1 MRSKYRIDSFYPN
14 ASRLSLVLVETM
26 GVMASRLLP
35 DAFSRKILSS
45 SRQYRPT
52 TGGNVESEPT
62 TPRDIR
68 VLLVEDHLLTRIGL
82 KTVLARKPEI
92 KVVGEAE
99 NGEQAV
105 QLANQLK
112 PDVIL
117 MDVGMPVMDGIEA
130 AKKIRE
136 SKLDTNIVM
145 LTSHDNDRD
154 VFASLAA
161 GAVGYCLKDVEP
173 ERLYAAISSVTA
185 GDVWLDSTI
194 AGKVLKHYGNE
205 KSAGPGQE
213 NAGAPAPVSPAPSP
227 PASVETARSGPS
239 LAKYDQ
245 HLPEQLSPRELEVLN
260 LLVEGLSNQEIAD
273 KLFISLATAKTHVRN
288 ILNKLAV
295 DDRTQAAVSAMRRG
309 LV

>member
-1 MRSKYRIDSFYPN
+1 MD
-14 ASRLSLVLVETM
+14 T
-26 GVMASRLLP
+26 
-35 DAFSRKILSS
+35 D
-45 SRQYRPT
+45 Q
-52 TGGNVESEPT
+52 T
-62 TPRDIR
+62 TPREIR

-82 KTVLARKPEI
+82 KTVLSRKKEI
-92 KVVGEAE
+92 NVIGEAE

-105 QLANQLK
+105 QMTSQLK
-112 PDVIL
+112 PDVVL
-117 MDVGMPVMDGIEA
+117 MDVGMPIMDGIEA

-136 SKLDTNIVM
+136 SKLETNIIM

-173 ERLYAAISSVTA
+173 ERLYAAISSVTS

-194 AGKVLKHYGNE
+194 AGKVLRHYSSEEGRSSMPQSTGTE
-205 KSAGPGQE
+205 GLQPP
-213 NAGAPAPVSPAPSP
+213 PAAATPSP
-227 PASVETARSGPS
+227 PAAGEARPS
-239 LAKYDQ
+239 TKYDQ
-245 HLPEQLSPRELEVLN
+245 HLPEPLSPRELEVLN